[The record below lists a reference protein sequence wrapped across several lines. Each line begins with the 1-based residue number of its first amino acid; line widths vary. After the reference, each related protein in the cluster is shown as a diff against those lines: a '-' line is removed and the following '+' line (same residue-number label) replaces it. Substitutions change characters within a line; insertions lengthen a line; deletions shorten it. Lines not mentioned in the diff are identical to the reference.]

1 MYARCWIVEPAGLPL
16 FTIRFCMS
24 TSTAVSYRSLFAEPG
39 RAWFLAATA
48 IGRTPNAMKALACIL
63 LVQQLTGSYGMAG
76 IVGATQTLV
85 AALFAPVLARM
96 IDARGANGVLFWT
109 MAAHVIGV
117 VALIAAA
124 YSDLHSASMLV
135 GAFIIGASSVQFG
148 SLSRAQW
155 VHELG
160 RGRALERA
168 YSLESII
175 DEIGFILGPIIVVP
189 LCLQVHPTAG
199 ILTALMLI
207 IVGSMMYMRQP
218 QTNTS
223 TQLSASTLST
233 DSSSSKSVMRNPA
246 MQLIA
251 LALVFAGSLFGS
263 VEIVMV
269 AFAEHHG
276 VANAASFMVASFA
289 GGSLVGAIVYGAREW
304 PGHIAAKLLFSFGWL
319 GLGTIPILLA
329 PNVVTM
335 TLVVFITGMA
345 IAPTLI
351 TANLFVELISP
362 QKKITE
368 AFAWMGS
375 AAAAG
380 VAIGSAATG
389 NLVDEFGI
397 RGGQLSA
404 MSGGLIAASV
414 IILGW
419 KVFRSQDADR

>member
-1 MYARCWIVEPAGLPL
+1 
-16 FTIRFCMS
+16 MS
-24 TSTAVSYRSLFAEPG
+24 TSSAVSYRSLFSEPG

-63 LVQQLTGSYGMAG
+63 LVQQITGSYGMAG

-85 AALFAPVLARM
+85 AALFAPLLARM
-96 IDARGANGVLFWT
+96 IDTRGANGVLIWT
-109 MAAHVIGV
+109 MLAHTVGV
-117 VALIAAA
+117 AALIAAA
-124 YSDLHSASMLV
+124 YSDLHPASMLV

-175 DEIGFILGPIIVVP
+175 DEIGFIVGPIIVVP
-189 LCLQVHPTAG
+189 LALQVHPTAG
-199 ILTALMLI
+199 LLTALLLI
-207 IVGSMMYMRQP
+207 IVGSVMFLRQP

-223 TQLSASTLST
+223 TQMSASTLTTQT
-233 DSSSSKSVMRNPA
+233 DSSQSVMRAPA

-269 AFAEHHG
+269 AYAEDQG

-289 GGSLVGAIVYGAREW
+289 GGSLVGAVVYGAREW

-319 GLGTIPILLA
+319 GLGTIPIFFA
-329 PNVVTM
+329 PNVTIM

-351 TANLFVELISP
+351 TANLFVEMISP
-362 QKKITE
+362 PKKITE
-368 AFAWMGS
+368 AFAWTSS

-389 NLVDEFGI
+389 YLVDELGV
-397 RGGQLSA
+397 RGGQMSA
-404 MSGGLIAASV
+404 LAGGLLAAAV
-414 IILGW
+414 VILGW
-419 KVFRSQDADR
+419 RVFRSQDDGGAR